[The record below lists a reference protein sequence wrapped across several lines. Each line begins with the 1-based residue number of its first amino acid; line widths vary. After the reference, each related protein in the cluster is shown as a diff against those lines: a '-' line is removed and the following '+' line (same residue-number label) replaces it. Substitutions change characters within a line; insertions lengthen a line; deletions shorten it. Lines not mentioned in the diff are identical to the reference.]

1 MCYNTTWNRQLH
13 AVTLGHNACDVVGTK
28 RALPYEGTLH
38 QNCPVTSESLK
49 LDLCQWWEKNRGGP
63 LPTYTYKNQVKMVK
77 HFRTPKV
84 LVLPCSEYSSYLGT
98 TDNSSELFPFFR
110 SIRAIINICAF
121 LSLFTVVINAAP
133 PPQACGFLDPTCHG
147 TGGPGGNLRRE
158 Y

>member
-1 MCYNTTWNRQLH
+1 MLRVLRGD
-13 AVTLGHNACDVVGTK
+13 ASPK
-28 RALPYEGTLH
+28 LPGNVRVP
-38 QNCPVTSESLK
+38 QIGFVPVMGK
-49 LDLCQWWEKNRGGP
+49 KNRGGP

-121 LSLFTVVINAAP
+121 LSLFTVAIHAAP
-133 PPQACGFLDPTCHG
+133 PPQACGHWDPTCHSI
-147 TGGPGGNLRRE
+147 GGPGGNLRRE